1 MSNGREVI
9 NKKTPD
15 LLQGREQYI
24 FRDIPFYPATTL
36 RFFPLKSSLQFL
48 G

>member
-15 LLQGREQYI
+15 LFQDREQYL
-24 FRDIPFYPATTL
+24 FRDISFYLKNTDTP
-36 RFFPLKSSLQFL
+36 PLTK
-48 G
+48 

>member
-24 FRDIPFYPATTL
+24 FRDIPFYLKNTDTPAFTN
-36 RFFPLKSSLQFL
+36 
-48 G
+48 